1 MQSRRSSYSYILRAI
16 GQSLEEKW
24 IVDFDLV
31 VVERNYEVRCRRWAR
46 PPQSKMRQWWLG
58 FSTIQQNDSRSSL
71 YTPVDVEWLNYHGE
85 GQRRTADREP
95 DFRNLSQM
103 LRTVGAY
110 IDLRRMALLALRR
123 HGDQVFLRLRENDGN
138 ARSEKHSLLS
148 FERYLRFLYTR
159 CRAEVAAIEVG
170 YQRRA

>member
-31 VVERNYEVRCRRWAR
+31 VVERNYEVRCRRRAR

-58 FSTIQQNDSRSSL
+58 FWTLQRDAGPSL
-71 YTPVDVEWLNYHGE
+71 IYTPVDIEWLNYHGE
-85 GQRRTADREP
+85 GKRRIADREP
-95 DFRNLSQM
+95 DFRNLSQI

-110 IDLRRMALLALRR
+110 IDLRRMGLLALRR
-123 HGDQVFLRLRENDGN
+123 RGDQVFLRLQENDGS
-138 ARSEKHSLLS
+138 ARLEKHSLVS
-148 FERYLRFLYTR
+148 FQRYFRFLYTR
-159 CRAEVAAIEVG
+159 CRADVSAIEVG
-170 YQRRA
+170 FQRRA